1 MESVEILWI
10 IAVVAVAAF
19 AQSLAGFGFGLLAV
33 PMMTLLVDAHDAVI
47 VATMIGTVS
56 TAVQAVLDREH
67 CEWPTARRLSIA
79 AYVGMPLGLFAF
91 VIVSESAMRLIL
103 GVVVLLATLVLAR
116 GFTFTGRSRLMEWMM
131 GVSSGVLSTSTSTNG
146 PPLVFLLQARQ
157 MEATSFRATINT
169 VFALSNFGAIALFAA
184 TGNVEVDGMLAAAA
198 SLPILFL
205 ALRAGYALRPRVDG
219 SVFRKL
225 VLVMLVLSGVSVL
238 SSAFA

>member
-1 MESVEILWI
+1 MENVEILWI

-56 TAVQAVLDREH
+56 TAVQAVLDRQN

-79 AYVGMPLGLFAF
+79 AYLGMPVGLFAF

-116 GFTFTGRSRLMEWMM
+116 GFTFTGRSRLIEWLM
-131 GVSSGVLSTSTSTNG
+131 GITSGVLSTSTSTNG

-169 VFALSNFGAIALFAA
+169 VFALSNIGAIALFAA
-184 TGNVEVDGMLAAAA
+184 SGNVEVNGMVAAAA

>member
-1 MESVEILWI
+1 
-10 IAVVAVAAF
+10 
-19 AQSLAGFGFGLLAV
+19 
-33 PMMTLLVDAHDAVI
+33 
-47 VATMIGTVS
+47 
-56 TAVQAVLDREH
+56 
-67 CEWPTARRLSIA
+67 
-79 AYVGMPLGLFAF
+79 
-91 VIVSESAMRLIL
+91 
-103 GVVVLLATLVLAR
+103 
-116 GFTFTGRSRLMEWMM
+116 
-131 GVSSGVLSTSTSTNG
+131 
-146 PPLVFLLQARQ
+146 

-169 VFALSNFGAIALFAA
+169 VFALSNFGAFALFAA

>member
-1 MESVEILWI
+1 
-10 IAVVAVAAF
+10 
-19 AQSLAGFGFGLLAV
+19 
-33 PMMTLLVDAHDAVI
+33 
-47 VATMIGTVS
+47 
-56 TAVQAVLDREH
+56 
-67 CEWPTARRLSIA
+67 
-79 AYVGMPLGLFAF
+79 
-91 VIVSESAMRLIL
+91 MRLIL

-131 GVSSGVLSTSTSTNG
+131 GISSGVLSTSTSTNG
-146 PPLVFLLQARQ
+146 PPLVFLLQARR
-157 MEATSFRATINT
+157 MEARSFRATINT

>member
-1 MESVEILWI
+1 
-10 IAVVAVAAF
+10 
-19 AQSLAGFGFGLLAV
+19 
-33 PMMTLLVDAHDAVI
+33 
-47 VATMIGTVS
+47 
-56 TAVQAVLDREH
+56 
-67 CEWPTARRLSIA
+67 
-79 AYVGMPLGLFAF
+79 
-91 VIVSESAMRLIL
+91 MRLIL

-116 GFTFTGRSRLMEWMM
+116 GFTFTGRSRMMEWMM
-131 GVSSGVLSTSTSTNG
+131 GLSSGVLSTSTSTNG